1 MLDGLMPAWTF
12 SYPRPFTTLW
22 LCFICSFWYAVSLR
36 LGPQHTTHL
45 PQLTHHEMPLE
56 SFQGHPCSVFWGNS
70 MLTGIPI
77 PRNCAA
83 NTPLLTHA
91 GLLATLTLSLSFAH
105 ASPNASPPSW
115 PLLRSLGTLAHATLS
130 PS

>member
-1 MLDGLMPAWTF
+1 
-12 SYPRPFTTLW
+12 
-22 LCFICSFWYAVSLR
+22 
-36 LGPQHTTHL
+36 
-45 PQLTHHEMPLE
+45 MPLE
-56 SFQGHPCSVFWGNS
+56 SFQGHPCSVFGGNS
-70 MLTGIPI
+70 TLTGIPS

-105 ASPNASPPSW
+105 ALPVFTASPNASLPSW